1 MPPKPRHRHFDPGAP
16 VRLQVFLAR
25 SGVASRRACEELIA
39 QGRVSV
45 NGEVVTTPG
54 TRITPGTDVVAMD
67 GEAVEAPPVT
77 WIALHKPSGYV
88 TSRQDAFHRATVYD
102 LLPERFHSLFHV
114 GRLDRDS
121 EGLLLLTNDGEAAN
135 RFLHPSFGV
144 TKEYEVDVDGKPSN
158 DAMRQ
163 LTSGVELDDGIA
175 QAESV
180 RRLGEVAQNVFR
192 LRVVLREGKKR
203 EVRRMME
210 ALGHPVRRLLRTRF
224 GPIELGELGSGK
236 WRFVGK
242 TEVASRGPDAP
253 PPRRSRPRADDEAEE
268 RATRSGR
275 SRKAERGAVD
285 GAPPLGKPGA
295 RKPGA
300 GVDRPRS
307 RPSRAG
313 ADDAPGRRSEGAPPR
328 GKPGARKPGA
338 GVDRPR
344 SRPSRE
350 GADEAPARRTE
361 GAPPRGK
368 PGVRKPGAGV
378 DRPRGRPSRAGADD
392 AKPARRSEGAP
403 PRGKPGARKPT
414 AATDRPRGRPSRE
427 GADEAPARRT
437 EAGST
442 RGKPGARKPAT
453 GPTRSRPVRDRSDDS
468 AGKRPGSRDE
478 RPGRPE
484 RKPGPGTGA
493 RRGPGSRAETEE
505 PRKSGGRPGGSAA
518 RPHRPRSSDDG
529 GDAPMGGDRPPRRS
543 GGRPD
548 SRTETGRP
556 LRSSGPSRGG
566 RDDGPPRGGRPG
578 GKGGAPGKGRPG
590 GGRPGPGK
598 GPGPRSGGGRGGGGK
613 GGGRPRGG

>member
-1 MPPKPRHRHFDPGAP
+1 
-16 VRLQVFLAR
+16 V
-25 SGVASRRACEELIA
+25 
-39 QGRVSV
+39 
-45 NGEVVTTPG
+45 EVVGRARARAP
-54 TRITPGTDVVAMD
+54 A
-67 GEAVEAPPVT
+67 AVR
-77 WIALHKPSGYV
+77 H
-88 TSRQDAFHRATVYD
+88 DAFFLEHFGFRSLERCLPTRARRCASGLPRALRGGLAARVRGDATVYD

-144 TKEYEVDVDGKPSN
+144 TKEYEVDVDGKPTN

-253 PPRRSRPRADDEAEE
+253 PPRRSRPRAVDEADE
-268 RATRSGR
+268 RPARSGR
-275 SRKAERGAVD
+275 SRKAERV
-285 GAPPLGKPGA
+285 PG
-295 RKPGA
+295 
-300 GVDRPRS
+300 D
-307 RPSRAG
+307 
-313 ADDAPGRRSEGAPPR
+313 GAPPR

-338 GVDRPR
+338 GTDRPRSRPSREGADEAPARRTDAPPRGKAGARKPGTGTDRPR

-368 PGVRKPGAGV
+368 PGARKPGAGTE
-378 DRPRGRPSRAGADD
+378 RPRS
-392 AKPARRSEGAP
+392 
-403 PRGKPGARKPT
+403 
-414 AATDRPRGRPSRE
+414 RPSRE

-437 EAGST
+437 GAPP

-453 GPTRSRPVRDRSDDS
+453 DANRGRPVRDRADGP
-468 AGKRPGSRDE
+468 AGKRAGSGDE
-478 RPGRPE
+478 RPGRPA

-493 RRGPGSRAETEE
+493 RRGPGSRAEADDAPVRRPRAEQWEGEVQETKPKRDAGDR
-505 PRKSGGRPGGSAA
+505 PRKSGGRPGSTAA
-518 RPHRPRSSDDG
+518 SKRPRGSDDG
-529 GDAPMGGDRPPRRS
+529 GDGPVGGDRPPRRS

-548 SRTETGRP
+548 SRADADRP
-556 LRSSGPSRGG
+556 PRSSPPS
-566 RDDGPPRGGRPG
+566 RGGRPG

-598 GPGPRSGGGRGGGGK
+598 GPGPRGGGGRGGGGK

>member
-1 MPPKPRHRHFDPGAP
+1 MPPKPRHQHFDAGAP

-45 NGEVVTTPG
+45 NGEVVTAPG

-67 GEAVEAPPVT
+67 GERVEAPPVT

-158 DAMRQ
+158 DSMRQ
-163 LTSGVELDDGIA
+163 LTNGVELDDGIA

-253 PPRRSRPRADDEAEE
+253 PPRRSRPRADDEADE
-268 RATRSGR
+268 RAARSGR
-275 SRKAERGAVD
+275 SRKPERGA
-285 GAPPLGKPGA
+285 
-295 RKPGA
+295 
-300 GVDRPRS
+300 
-307 RPSRAG
+307 
-313 ADDAPGRRSEGAPPR
+313 ADGAPPR

-338 GVDRPR
+338 DTDRPRSRPSREGADEAPARRTKGAPPRGKAGARKPGAGTDRPR

-368 PGVRKPGAGV
+368 AGARKPDAGTDRPRSRPSREGADEAPGRRSDGAPPRGKAGGRKPGAGT
-378 DRPRGRPSRAGADD
+378 DRPRTRSSREGADEV
-392 AKPARRSEGAP
+392 PARRSESAP
-403 PRGKPGARKPT
+403 PRGKPGARKP
-414 AATDRPRGRPSRE
+414 
-427 GADEAPARRT
+427 GAGA
-437 EAGST
+437 T
-442 RGKPGARKPAT
+442 RG
-453 GPTRSRPVRDRSDDS
+453 RPVRDGTGDP
-468 AGKRPGSRDE
+468 AGKRTGSRDE
-478 RPGRPE
+478 KPGRPA

-493 RRGPGSRAETEE
+493 RRGPGSRAEADE
-505 PRKSGGRPGGSAA
+505 RAFASLAHGGVGGRISRAEAGAGYRRPAAEVRRAA
-518 RPHRPRSSDDG
+518 RRFRRLE
-529 GDAPMGGDRPPRRS
+529 APPQIR
-543 GGRPD
+543 
-548 SRTETGRP
+548 
-556 LRSSGPSRGG
+556 
-566 RDDGPPRGGRPG
+566 
-578 GKGGAPGKGRPG
+578 
-590 GGRPGPGK
+590 
-598 GPGPRSGGGRGGGGK
+598 
-613 GGGRPRGG
+613 